1 MRKKHY
7 GSRLYR
13 SWIKKH
19 RKLPTP
25 ALTDPFLG
33 VPVRINRN
41 GRTISIRGWQM
52 ADIQIEKAQN
62 IWLKKMICRERKKR

>member
-41 GRTISIRGWQM
+41 GRTIVFVGGRWQTFR
-52 ADIQIEKAQN
+52 
-62 IWLKKMICRERKKR
+62 LKKHRIFG